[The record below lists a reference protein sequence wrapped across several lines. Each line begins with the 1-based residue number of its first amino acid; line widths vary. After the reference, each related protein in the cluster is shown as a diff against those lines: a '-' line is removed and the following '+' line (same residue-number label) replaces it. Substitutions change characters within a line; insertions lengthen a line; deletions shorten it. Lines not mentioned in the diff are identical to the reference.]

1 MNDWAM
7 ALVGIIFASTGFW
20 SLIILLVNRHYAK
33 KDKAGEK
40 ETIVMESLLAIL
52 HYRVYRLCKIHLK
65 NGYISED
72 ELEALGILYEYYRK
86 LGGNGTCKKLYE
98 RCCELPIKD

>member
-1 MNDWAM
+1 MNEWIM

-20 SLIILLVNRHYAK
+20 SLIVVLVNRHYAK
-33 KDKAGEK
+33 QDRVSEK
-40 ETIVMESLLAIL
+40 EAIIMESLLAIL
-52 HYRVYRLCKIHLK
+52 HYRVYRLCKVHLK
-65 NGYISED
+65 DGHIQEE
-72 ELEALGILYEYYRK
+72 ELEALSILFEYYTK